1 MSSTLRAQVEEAR
14 RLDRRARYDPA
25 FRDAAK
31 AAWSACD
38 TAWATLATRLPF
50 APGRL
55 HAYTPNETGYYG
67 GGTHLGLPC
76 DLVAGRLHR
85 AAGDALCKPRRQF
98 HGLEWT
104 GPLEHLPNCL
114 RCLELAARLAAGP
127 LTLAWNPALA
137 AVAAPIEALAD
148 VPLRHVA
155 RSWLAALHR
164 LFEWQFR
171 VTPTVPFEVTHA
183 GEALQVTWPVVACHA
198 VFTFAPAGATWSVA
212 LGPDAAPRARGPLDL
227 LRDGSWD
234 GLGRLARSALHPAA
248 PPATWAWIVE
258 GDARPL

>member
-1 MSSTLRAQVEEAR
+1 MRSPLCAQVKEAR
-14 RLDRRARYDPA
+14 RLDRRAQYDLA
-25 FRDAAK
+25 LRDAAK
-31 AAWSACD
+31 AAFAACD
-38 TAWATLATRLPF
+38 VAWAALAARLPF

-55 HAYTPNETGYYG
+55 HAYTPNETGSYG

-76 DLVAGRLHR
+76 DLVAGRLRR
-85 AAGDALCKPRRQF
+85 AFGDALCKPHRQF
-98 HGLEWT
+98 HNPEWT
-104 GPLEHLPNCL
+104 GPLEHIPNCL
-114 RCLELAARLAAGP
+114 RCLDLAARLTAGP
-127 LTLAWNPALA
+127 LTLTWNPALA

-164 LFEWQFR
+164 LFEWHFR

-183 GEALQVTWPVVACHA
+183 GEALQITWPVVACHA

-212 LGPDAAPRARGPLDL
+212 LEPDAAPHAQGPLDL
-227 LRDGSWD
+227 LCQGSWD
-234 GLGRLARSALHPAA
+234 GLGRLARSALLPAA

-258 GDARPL
+258 GAARST